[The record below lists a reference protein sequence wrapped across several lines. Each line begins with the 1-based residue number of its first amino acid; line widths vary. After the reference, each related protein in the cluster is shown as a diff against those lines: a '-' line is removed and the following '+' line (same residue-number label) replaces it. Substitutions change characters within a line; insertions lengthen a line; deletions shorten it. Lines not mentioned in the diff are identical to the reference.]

1 VAYVYITP
9 RPEASMDKIV
19 EEGTGRIEE
28 RVKFPQGYFYTWT
41 GQFEYWKKA
50 VEDLKVIV
58 PMVLATIVVLVY
70 LSLGRVF
77 ETFLVLFTLPSSLL
91 GGLLLMYLMDFR
103 LSIASIAGFLALLG
117 IAAEMSI
124 VMVVYIM
131 HALEREKDKEFYEAL
146 YSGAVKRI
154 RPKAM
159 TMLTIVASLVP
170 AVLLKGT
177 GSEVISRIA
186 LPMLGGIVSSFLTAL
201 FLIPALYS
209 LRSGQR

>member
-1 VAYVYITP
+1 
-9 RPEASMDKIV
+9 
-19 EEGTGRIEE
+19 
-28 RVKFPQGYFYTWT
+28 
-41 GQFEYWKKA
+41 
-50 VEDLKVIV
+50 
-58 PMVLATIVVLVY
+58 MVLITIVILVY
-70 LSLGRVF
+70 LSLGMVF

-131 HALEREKDKEFYEAL
+131 HALEVEKDKGFYGAL

-159 TMLTIVASLVP
+159 TLMAIAMSLVP
-170 AVLLKGT
+170 AVLLKGA